1 MKKHKVMGMIL
12 CLLSLAAFLLAYN
25 RLPQQVPIYY
35 DMRGQ
40 ADGFLSKI
48 WADIGIPGLP
58 MPIRAFQI
66 VKVTGQKKGGI
77 WRLYLLPGGVG
88 CDRKSYFA
96 QRFCDR
102 NRKEGDITC

>member
-1 MKKHKVMGMIL
+1 MRKHTLLGVIL
-12 CLLSLAAFLLAYN
+12 RLLALLASSLAYN

-40 ADGFLSKI
+40 ANGFLPKI

-77 WRLYLLPGGVG
+77 WRLYLIPGIAWVVTGVIL
-88 CDRKSYFA
+88 CA
-96 QRFCDR
+96 AVL
-102 NRKEGDITC
+102 